1 MTLKALMTHATKV
14 AQGKADIAATDA
26 ATQAATEAYEDIICR
41 YNAEE
46 LDMDNAAIE
55 AADDLFDDTYE
66 AVYADVY
73 ARVYNSAS

>member
-1 MTLKALMTHATKV
+1 MTLEELTKHAT
-14 AQGKADIAATDA
+14 AIAHAEA
-26 ATQAATEAYEDIICR
+26 KEAATEAYEDIICR

-46 LDMDNAAIE
+46 LDVDNAAIK

-66 AVYADVY
+66 TVYADVY